1 MISPMAP
8 WLGHWN
14 ELQLPTINPHSS
26 LQGLAI
32 PSKVYLEQLLNHW
45 KPVYLGQLRASDR
58 TPSRK
63 LVKVEAIPQQ
73 QLHEAV

>member
-1 MISPMAP
+1 MGEVNDFTHGPMA
-8 WLGHWN
+8 GAY
-14 ELQLPTINPHSS
+14 PHSS

-32 PSKVYLEQLLNHW
+32 PSKVYLEQLLSHW